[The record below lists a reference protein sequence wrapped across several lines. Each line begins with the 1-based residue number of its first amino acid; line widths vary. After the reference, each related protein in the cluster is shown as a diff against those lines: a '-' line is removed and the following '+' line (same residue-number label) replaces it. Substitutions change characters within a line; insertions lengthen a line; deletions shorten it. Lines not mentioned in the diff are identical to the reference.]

1 MLLVELSRRL
11 RYMPEKGGLKADK
24 ILHILPKT
32 TILSMLW
39 SEGFQ
44 IDALTVRGE
53 WIGLDMV

>member
-1 MLLVELSRRL
+1 
-11 RYMPEKGGLKADK
+11 MPEKGGLKADK

>member
-11 RYMPEKGGLKADK
+11 RYMPEKRGLKADK
-24 ILHILPKT
+24 ILHILSKT

-44 IDALTVRGE
+44 IDALTVRGK
-53 WIGLDMV
+53 